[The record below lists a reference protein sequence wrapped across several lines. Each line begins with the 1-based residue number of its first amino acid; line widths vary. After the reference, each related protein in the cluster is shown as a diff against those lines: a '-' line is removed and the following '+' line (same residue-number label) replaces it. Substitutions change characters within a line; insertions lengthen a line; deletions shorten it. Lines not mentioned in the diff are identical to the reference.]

1 MVLNASLLMALKNWD
16 VTPTK
21 THIKPNHAM
30 HSGKKIVALM
40 ASDATSHTPFHQAIA
55 LSLSKLQS
63 FQVTG
68 K

>member
-1 MVLNASLLMALKNWD
+1 MALKNWD

-40 ASDATSHTPFHQAIA
+40 ASDAISHTPFHQAIA
-55 LSLSKLQS
+55 LSPSKLQS
-63 FQVTG
+63 
-68 K
+68 